1 MNSLRNLEIP
11 ASLYTCRLIYKP
23 KFSNM
28 AQLLT
33 KNLIDELQAIP
44 TFNGLPEDELQ
55 WLIEHS
61 LIRELEEGEYLF
73 KKGDSADH
81 MWVILQ
87 GKVQLLFE
95 QAGQL
100 LPLNSIHKGEISGL
114 LPYSQLKIAVGSGMA
129 TEKSTI
135 LTFHRKEFPGL
146 EKVSPEMVRR
156 LVMVMTS
163 RIREYTKSQEQREKL
178 LSLGKLSAGLAHE
191 LNNPAAAIVRTSAE
205 LRKSLAKI
213 PKKVQKL
220 AAHQLSPEQLD
231 KVTALIKEKS
241 LQTPPKLSSLQRSER
256 EDELLGWLDEREV
269 EDGFCLAEVFVKTG
283 LSVQDMEAI
292 AAQVPVSTLSDVFDW
307 LGVSLNCDQLL
318 QEIEESSSRISI
330 IVDSVKT
337 YTHMDQASDR
347 QWVDL
352 HTGLESTLAM
362 LNHKLKSKNIEVIRQ
377 YQEKLPPVRG
387 IVNELNQLWTN
398 LIDNAIDAMKEG
410 GKLQLATSKE
420 GSFML
425 VKIIDNGVGIAP
437 EILSKIFD
445 PFFTTKA
452 IGQGTGLGLDI
463 VNRIVMNH
471 SATIKVESVAGRT
484 QFLVSFPMETE

>member
-1 MNSLRNLEIP
+1 
-11 ASLYTCRLIYKP
+11 
-23 KFSNM
+23 
-28 AQLLT
+28 
-33 KNLIDELQAIP
+33 
-44 TFNGLPEDELQ
+44 
-55 WLIEHS
+55 
-61 LIRELEEGEYLF
+61 
-73 KKGDSADH
+73 
-81 MWVILQ
+81 
-87 GKVQLLFE
+87 
-95 QAGQL
+95 
-100 LPLNSIHKGEISGL
+100 
-114 LPYSQLKIAVGSGMA
+114 MA

-135 LTFHRKEFPGL
+135 LTFHRNEFPGL

-156 LVMVMTS
+156 LVTVMTS
-163 RIREYTKSQEQREKL
+163 RIREYTKSQGQREKL

-191 LNNPAAAIVRTSAE
+191 LNNPASAITRTSAE

-220 AAHQLSPEQLD
+220 AVHQLSPEQLD

-241 LQTPPKLSSLQRSER
+241 LQTPPKLSSLQRSEL
-256 EDELLGWLDEREV
+256 EDELLGWMDDKEI
-269 EDGFCLAEVFVKTG
+269 EDAFCLAEVFVKTG
-283 LSVQDMEAI
+283 LSVQDMDII
-292 AAQVPVSTLSDVFDW
+292 AAQIPASALSDVLDW

-318 QEIEESSSRISI
+318 LEIEEASSRIST

-347 QWVDL
+347 QWVEL
-352 HTGLESTLAM
+352 HTGLDSTLTM

-410 GKLQLATSKE
+410 GKLQIVTSKE
-420 GSFML
+420 GSFII
-425 VKIIDNGVGIAP
+425 VKIIDNGAGISP
-437 EILSKIFD
+437 EIISKIFD

-471 SATIKVESVAGRT
+471 SATIKVDSVPGHT
-484 QFLVSFPMETE
+484 QFIISFPLEIE